1 GSLSRPNRDSRS
13 HRGDGTLLWNAGRCD
28 LCRAIFTERSGTG
41 RGSTADSGAVDLT
54 YAMNIATSDERV
66 APSARPW
73 ALLLQRDCQ
82 TVANRQDGREQIVC
96 IVKQPVE
103 LEYRFG
109 GSFGRILLRHSP
121 APQNVVRNQQSAF
134 AQLGN
139 RDSKYSWIV
148 FFVDV
153 VENNVEF
160 LLLLR
165 EQFEGVADSDS
176 DAVGDSGPFEVFA
189 SLLGILGVAI
199 GVDDPAVLAHSTGPP
214 NGGITNSGAHFEN
227 ILGAHDHSQLVEDA
241 SDRRTDDR
249 YFAPC
254 SFRFHFCENFISR
267 RKHGV
272 KIIFDGVHG
281 YAAHAPVGV
290 LILFCQRTLSIATKK
305 QSLPVSFPTPR
316 RRIPASANRRV

>member
-1 GSLSRPNRDSRS
+1 MCNS
-13 HRGDGTLLWNAGRCD
+13 A
-28 LCRAIFTERSGTG
+28 
-41 RGSTADSGAVDLT
+41 
-54 YAMNIATSDERV
+54 
-66 APSARPW
+66 AP
-73 ALLLQRDCQ
+73 
-82 TVANRQDGREQIVC
+82 
-96 IVKQPVE
+96 K
-103 LEYRFG
+103 
-109 GSFGRILLRHSP
+109 
-121 APQNVVRNQQSAF
+121 NVVSDKQSPLAKLRN
-134 AQLGN
+134 GE
-139 RDSKYSWIV
+139 SKHARIV
-148 FFVDV
+148 LFVDI
-153 VENNVEF
+153 VEDDIEF

-189 SLLGILGVAI
+189 SLLGILGIAI
-199 GVDDPAVLAHSTGPP
+199 GVDDAAVLAHSTGPP

-281 YAAHAPVGV
+281 YAADAPVGV
-290 LILFCQRTLSIATKK
+290 LILFWQRTLKSLTVQIPRLTLADQMQLRFHSRQQLSIATKK
-305 QSLPVSFPTPR
+305 ELLPVSFPAFPR
-316 RRIPASANRRV
+316 QVPAFANRSAFQSASGKCQSASG